1 MRDASVVRG
10 IGLFPLFAGLTGLLV
25 LLAGVAAAWAR
36 EGR

>member
-10 IGLFPLFAGLTGLLV
+10 IGALPIFAGLAGLL
-25 LLAGVAAAWAR
+25 LLLGAFAATWLR